1 MNSPHWVIHRRE
13 NGCDLAGYAP
23 QLLRG
28 ARGRAYEVQ
37 TDGTTYTGSAGITAA
52 VFGSVTVTV
61 LDSDGTAQA
70 GLAVYA
76 FDGSTYKNFTAVTD
90 TSGQVTFN
98 LPEGSYRFRTD
109 LHGAQYFSAEAND
122 CTVTTCTSATV
133 SVPVYG
139 EVTVTAQS
147 SAGKVQTGLSVYAFD
162 GSTYTGISG
171 ATGEDGK
178 VGLWLPEGSYRFRAD
193 QFELQFFSDSENHCS
208 VPECTAATVS
218 TLGMQ
223 EDTIEQTI
231 TYSYDDLN
239 RLTRASYDDGS
250 YYDYTYDAA
259 GNRLTETTEE
269 GSTGYTYDAANR
281 LTAVNGQ
288 AYEWDDNGNLLSDG
302 AKTYTYEIAN
312 HLTGVSSSSYT
323 YQYVYNGLGD
333 RVKSVLDGVTT
344 TYALDLNSGLTQ
356 VLADGSNTYL
366 YGLSRISQTNEET
379 TGYFLGDGLG
389 SVRQARTLRP

>member
-223 EDTIEQTI
+223 EIG
-231 TYSYDDLN
+231 
-239 RLTRASYDDGS
+239 RASC
-250 YYDYTYDAA
+250 
-259 GNRLTETTEE
+259 RE
-269 GSTGYTYDAANR
+269 
-281 LTAVNGQ
+281 
-288 AYEWDDNGNLLSDG
+288 
-302 AKTYTYEIAN
+302 
-312 HLTGVSSSSYT
+312 
-323 YQYVYNGLGD
+323 
-333 RVKSVLDGVTT
+333 RV
-344 TYALDLNSGLTQ
+344 
-356 VLADGSNTYL
+356 
-366 YGLSRISQTNEET
+366 
-379 TGYFLGDGLG
+379 
-389 SVRQARTLRP
+389 